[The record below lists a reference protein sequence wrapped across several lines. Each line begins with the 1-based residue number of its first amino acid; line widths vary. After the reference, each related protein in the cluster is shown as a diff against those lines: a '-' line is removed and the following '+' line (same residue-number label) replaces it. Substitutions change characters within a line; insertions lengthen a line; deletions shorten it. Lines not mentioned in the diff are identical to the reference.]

1 VRLAKRM
8 AQASMQVLSHYWH
21 EGSTGV
27 SSVLARFAKATSDQR
42 YLSLLADVEQ
52 NIVRPYVQ
60 FPGFFLG
67 WSGMGNFMLDAY
79 SLFGDAKYL
88 RNASK
93 VARGVIR
100 CGVKKSQGIAFPGNQ
115 LYRFSTDFGTGSAGI
130 ALFRHRLMQA
140 KVSTTGGPDF
150 NFTIDQLLA

>member
-1 VRLAKRM
+1 M
-8 AQASMQVLSHYWH
+8 AQTSMQVLSHYWR

-27 SSVLARFAKATSDQR
+27 SSVLAGFAKATGDQR

-52 NIVRPYVQ
+52 DIVRPYVQ

-67 WSGMGNFMLDAY
+67 WSGMGNFMLNAY

-93 VARGVIR
+93 VARGV
-100 CGVKKSQGIAFPGNQ
+100 KKSQGIAFPRNQ
-115 LYRFSTDFGTGSAGI
+115 LYHFSTDFGTGSAGI
-130 ALFRHRLMQA
+130 APFLHRLMQV
-140 KVSTTGGPDF
+140 KVSTTGVSDF